1 MKRLIAFVLCVMLLV
16 SSIPYAYAAE
26 KSTYRNVWVMENG
39 ITVTEEIIIEND
51 SRAVQKP
58 VTCRRTYRDED
69 QDLMAIIAM
78 YVVFQYDG
86 STVRVVSKSMTQ
98 TDTYNGWNYEH
109 NSYVTVGGKVT
120 TKFYLSKTLYSQLF
134 SFSVTCDKDG
144 NIT

>member
-1 MKRLIAFVLCVMLLV
+1 
-16 SSIPYAYAAE
+16 
-26 KSTYRNVWVMENG
+26 
-39 ITVTEEIIIEND
+39 
-51 SRAVQKP
+51 
-58 VTCRRTYRDED
+58 
-69 QDLMAIIAM
+69 MAIIAM

-98 TDTYNGWNYEH
+98 TDTYNGWSYEH

-120 TKFYLSKTLYSQLF
+120 TKFYLSKSLYSQLF